1 MHTHRFLKATAIAAV
16 SLALIGCSDDND
28 NGVSSDVQEVLD
40 AYSAS
45 YNEADADAFLIR
57 VDDVP
62 CDGDVLASWIVQF
75 LRDDRSST
83 DREDV

>member
-16 SLALIGCSDDND
+16 SLALIGCSDDKD

-45 YNEADADAFLIR
+45 FNEADADAT
-57 VDDVP
+57 P
-62 CDGDVLASWIVQF
+62 
-75 LRDDRSST
+75 
-83 DREDV
+83 EN